1 MVIRGMNHIHKLKK
15 FYSTTKH
22 PLVDSLTPTSVCE
35 ALKSHHWRQAMSEE
49 FIALVKHGI
58 WDLIPSS
65 PHIHLV
71 GYKWVFRIKRH
82 PNGLIATYKAKLVA
96 K

>member
-1 MVIRGMNHIHKLKK
+1 
-15 FYSTTKH
+15 
-22 PLVDSLTPTSVCE
+22 
-35 ALKSHHWRQAMSEE
+35 
-49 FIALVKHGI
+49 LVKHGI

-82 PNGLIATYKAKLVA
+82 PNGLIATYKARLVA